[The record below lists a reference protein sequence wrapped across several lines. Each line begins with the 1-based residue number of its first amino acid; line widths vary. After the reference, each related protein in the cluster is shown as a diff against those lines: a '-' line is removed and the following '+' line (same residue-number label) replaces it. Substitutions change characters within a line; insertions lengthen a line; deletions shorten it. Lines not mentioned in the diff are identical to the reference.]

1 MSLQSLQ
8 LIAAPRDDR
17 ADLSHSLSVCL
28 SVEVM
33 LLRRETNM
41 PPALSLSV
49 PVPVLLPQD
58 VETMAK
64 EL

>member
-1 MSLQSLQ
+1 LQSLQ